1 MKEMQLLLEF
11 MYKGVVTIPAECYER
26 LAQIAEQLE
35 MTNFKNIEE
44 SEDKKNFFHSL
55 NMKVKLIVTYNHS
68 YLISLRFEFLQTLN
82 EEKKQVKPK
91 IDVNKIVLDYPDIS
105 MKGKLKLDF

>member
-35 MTNFKNIEE
+35 MTNFKNMEE
-44 SEDKKNFFHSL
+44 SEDKRNFFHSL
-55 NMKVKLIVTYNHS
+55 NMKVNLIAIYTKS
-68 YLISLRFEFLQTLN
+68 
-82 EEKKQVKPK
+82 P
-91 IDVNKIVLDYPDIS
+91 
-105 MKGKLKLDF
+105 